1 MQVSRMHVISGF
13 TSAALLLV
21 TFCASH
27 AAPLAY
33 SGGGLSEDFNFPKL
47 AKEPDAFSEPFP
59 TAGLPGWDSDEAD
72 YIVMDGTTTTGALY
86 SFGTLSSDDRALGS
100 IASGGT
106 GVVFYGLE
114 LRNDT
119 SQSFSSF
126 DLTYT
131 GEQWRE
137 TTAGQNVLN
146 FQYSLTA
153 TSVSSSLGYTGV
165 STLGFAAIHFGSA
178 TGGIDGNAAAHRTTL
193 SDSVVFGNASWD
205 PGETLFIRW
214 RDANDASSDQGLG
227 VDDIRFRAIPEPSS
241 LLLSAL
247 ATGGLLL
254 RRRSRRQFEVIQKVT
269 DGLCTCCTGRKWLFL
284 CSPSNSEAPRNPTET
299 AM

>member
-165 STLGFAAIHFGSA
+165 STLQ
-178 TGGIDGNAAAHRTTL
+178 R
-193 SDSVVFGNASWD
+193 
-205 PGETLFIRW
+205 FILAVR
-214 RDANDASSDQGLG
+214 REESTVMRQRIGQHSLIRSFSGTPLG
-227 VDDIRFRAIPEPSS
+227 VRERHCSFAGGTRTMRAVTRAWALTTSGSGPS
-241 LLLSAL
+241 LSRVRCYSA
-247 ATGGLLL
+247 
-254 RRRSRRQFEVIQKVT
+254 R
-269 DGLCTCCTGRKWLFL
+269 
-284 CSPSNSEAPRNPTET
+284 
-299 AM
+299 